1 MAETIEIKDGII
13 IKAEYIRET
22 KDSWFLDCEGDLEW
36 FQKSKVNFN
45 REEQSLEVPKWIL
58 KQKFPNENW

>member
-36 FQKSKVNFN
+36 FPKSKVNFN